1 MSRTELVII
10 SSNEQLK
17 EVFILITRLAEQD
30 GSESSNIWLK
40 LIGQGVVVAMVDF
53 GRTSTLLM
61 CWSQQIRHG
70 EWWWRHNLW
79 ILVRGWWRW
88 QPWCSY
94 CIVCWRLESVN
105 KVVVVVIQEGW
116 RPSYFTYKVPPTH
129 FCPPI
134 ILPMSLGT
142 FDWNFCPPQ
151 KFLISS
157 WVLGTQDCLPRG
169 PLWVGWVPKFGV
181 TTRAS

>member
-70 EWWWRHNLW
+70 EW
-79 ILVRGWWRW
+79 
-88 QPWCSY
+88 
-94 CIVCWRLESVN
+94 
-105 KVVVVVIQEGW
+105 
-116 RPSYFTYKVPPTH
+116 
-129 FCPPI
+129 
-134 ILPMSLGT
+134 
-142 FDWNFCPPQ
+142 
-151 KFLISS
+151 
-157 WVLGTQDCLPRG
+157 
-169 PLWVGWVPKFGV
+169 
-181 TTRAS
+181 